1 MRFIGIILVFL
12 ASAAA
17 QVVPGQ
23 YIVVLQGEPAAASL
37 ARQGL
42 RAASATRALSNE
54 RARVRQEQAGV
65 RAELARRGGR
75 VTGSVD
81 VVANALIVQ
90 MPADRVA
97 QLRSMP
103 GVRQVYPVH
112 RTRKVL
118 DRALPLHHITD
129 VWSLLPNGVN
139 SAGAGAR
146 VAILDTGI
154 ASNHPAFQDA
164 SLTAPSGFP
173 KFDNIADQALT
184 NSKII
189 VARNYTDDPSADDID
204 GHGTAVAMCA
214 AGGTVT
220 GPFGTITGAA
230 PKAYLGVY
238 KIFGGSTS
246 TDAMSLQAI
255 NDAVADGMDVINLSV
270 VTPAPF
276 PVEEDPIAQA
286 VEKASAMGVIV
297 VSSAG
302 NEGPEPNTID
312 SPATA
317 PSAIGVGSS
326 RNDRDFFN
334 GTVVIANAPPYPASP
349 GDNSAGGSSV
359 SGPLADVAAL
369 DPTGQACGSLP
380 ANSLA
385 GKIALVMRGNC
396 TFELKLNGVQAA
408 GAIATV
414 FYLRADVPNLSDFGP
429 WTQGNSNLPALFVSN
444 ADGTDLKNRIAA
456 NSGLA
461 ATLQFTFAALPVSPH
476 QISGFSSGGPGVGF
490 SIKPDLLAVGDP
502 VSLAAEPND
511 AGGELFDPSGFA
523 VASGTSFS
531 SPIVAGSVAVLKAA
545 RPGLPGAQ
553 YRSLIVNSA
562 SPFQLDGGGT
572 ATVQQAG
579 TGILNLL
586 SSFQNTI
593 TASPVSLSFGT
604 GGATVSASQG
614 FTISNTGAASDTLS
628 ISVVSTDG
636 KAVPS
641 LSANTVTVPA
651 GASQTLTLQLN
662 ASGLAAGAYQ
672 GYVRVQSSK
681 TAVET
686 HIPYW
691 YAVPGD
697 APAFI
702 GILIADQTDAAGTTA
717 PQAIIFRVTDAS
729 GVPFTGVDPQVT
741 VVSGGGAVRNVYPDD
756 PSLPGTYDV
765 DVRLGRTP
773 GLNVFQISA
782 GAVTKQVVI
791 LGQ

>member
-1 MRFIGIILVFL
+1 MRFIGIFLVFL

-42 RAASATRALSNE
+42 RAASSASELGSE
-54 RARVRQEQAGV
+54 RERVRLEQQRV
-65 RAELARRGGR
+65 RVELVRRGAR
-75 VTGSVD
+75 VTGSLD

-90 MPADRVA
+90 VSPSQAA
-97 QLRSMP
+97 QLQSIP
-103 GVRQVYPVH
+103 GVQQIYPVH
-112 RTRKVL
+112 RTRRVL
-118 DRALPLHHITD
+118 DRALPIHHITE

-154 ASNHPAFQDA
+154 ASNHPAFQDS
-164 SLTAPSGFP
+164 SLTPPSGFP
-173 KFDNIADQALT
+173 MSDNSADMALT

-189 VARNYTDDPSADDID
+189 VARNYTDDPSADDVD

-246 TDAMSLQAI
+246 TDAMSLQGI
-255 NDAVADGMDVINLSV
+255 NDAVADGMDVINLSI

-276 PVEEDPIAQA
+276 PVDQDPIAQA
-286 VEKASAMGVIV
+286 VETASAMGVIV

-317 PSAIGVGSS
+317 PSTIGVGSS

-334 GTVVIANAPPYPASP
+334 GTVVVSGAPPYPASP
-349 GDNSAGGSSV
+349 GDNSTSSNSV
-359 SGPLADVAAL
+359 SGPLADLAAL
-369 DPTGQACGSLP
+369 DPSGQACGTLP
-380 ANSLA
+380 ANSLT

-396 TFELKLNGVQAA
+396 TFESKLNAVQAA

-414 FYLRADVPNLSDFGP
+414 FYLRPDVPNLSDFGP
-429 WTQGNSNLPALFVSN
+429 WTQGNSNLPALFIGN

-456 NSGLA
+456 SPGLT
-461 ATLQFTFAALPVSPH
+461 ATLQFTFAALPASSH

-511 AGGELFDPSGFA
+511 PSGELFDPSGFA

-545 RPGLPGAQ
+545 RPGLTGPQ

-562 SPFQLDGGGT
+562 SPFQLDSGMT

-586 SSFQNTI
+586 SSFQNTL

-604 GGATVSASQG
+604 GGGTVNASQD
-614 FTISNTGAASDTLS
+614 FTLSNAGPAVDTLS

-636 KAVPS
+636 TAIPT
-641 LSANTVTVPA
+641 LSANTATVAA
-651 GASQTLTLQLN
+651 GAAQKVTLQLN
-662 ASGLAAGAYQ
+662 AAGLAAGAYQ
-672 GYVRVQSSK
+672 GYVRVQSAR
-681 TAVET
+681 TGVET

-691 YAVPGD
+691 YAVPGS

-702 GILIADQTDAAGTTA
+702 GVLIADQTDAAGTTVQ
-717 PQAIIFRVTDAS
+717 QAFIFRVTDAS
-729 GVPFTGVDPQVT
+729 GIPFTGVDPQVT
-741 VVSGGGAVRNVYPDD
+741 VISGGGSVRNVYPDD
-756 PSLPGTYDV
+756 PSLPATYDV
-765 DVRLGRTP
+765 DVRMGRTP
-773 GLNVFQISA
+773 GLNVFQITA
-782 GAVTKQVVI
+782 GSVTKQVVI